1 MKKWMVRRMNYRDD
15 QGEPIPGRRV
25 PVLQESGGAF
35 STTGDAQIVCGSK
48 GERLSPLCLPTK
60 IEPCGVHAYFE
71 CKPYQYVIRVH
82 WEAEWPTV
90 FKTSIFRIFD
100 IGSSNGGNFT
110 EILVE
115 QLLTNKR
122 FVWKEACALY
132 PSLPKEMQFLDF
144 ALLAAFRKSICYLC
158 PTVYYG
164 KMVPK

>member
-15 QGEPIPGRRV
+15 QREPIPGRRV

-48 GERLSPLCLPTK
+48 GERLSPLLLPGASK
-60 IEPCGVHAYFE
+60 PCGVHAYFE

-110 EILVE
+110 EVPSECLV
-115 QLLTNKR
+115 TNKR
-122 FVWKEACALY
+122 FVWREDCLPY
-132 PSLPKEMQFLDF
+132 PELEKDLDILETP
-144 ALLAAFRKSICYLC
+144 LLIAFRKSRDFLC
-158 PTVYYG
+158 HSAYYYRSM
-164 KMVPK
+164 K

>member
-48 GERLSPLCLPTK
+48 GERLSPLLLPRAPK
-60 IEPCGVHAYFE
+60 PCGVHAYFE
-71 CKPYQYVIRVH
+71 CKPYQYVIRTR
-82 WEAEWPTV
+82 WEETPSV
-90 FKTSIFRIFD
+90 FKTSIDQVYD
-100 IGSSNGGNFT
+100 IGISNGGNFT

-122 FVWKEACALY
+122 FVWKEGCTLY
-132 PSLPKEMQFLDF
+132 PSLPRELQVLDF
-144 ALLAAFRKSICYLC
+144 ALPAAFRKSLYYLC
-158 PTVYYG
+158 ATVHYAERR
-164 KMVPK
+164 